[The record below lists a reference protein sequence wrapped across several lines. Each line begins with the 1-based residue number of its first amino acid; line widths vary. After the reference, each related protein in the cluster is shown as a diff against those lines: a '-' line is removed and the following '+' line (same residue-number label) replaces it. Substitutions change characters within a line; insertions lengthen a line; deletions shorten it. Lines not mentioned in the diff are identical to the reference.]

1 MRGSVLVR
9 RPGQTRLRGRGAL
22 RVLVEGRTLTGLRL
36 PGLTELLLQRVHLG
50 LRVRSLT
57 HGRSRTLRRRRGRGG
72 LPTRL
77 TLHLRG
83 ESLLSLLGRL
93 GLRLSRGLSTL
104 LRSGAGLGLLRELSL
119 SRRLGT
125 LLGSLGLT
133 VAGLVLLRELTLR
146 LTLLRELTLLLAV
159 AGLSLT
165 LRLTLRLTIALHLR
179 SVGLRVLGGLTRVR
193 RQRRP
198 GDVETEGRGGL
209 STSAGLTE
217 ARGLVDVDALDS
229 GAVVAV
235 VGGEGVQM
243 HLNPNR
249 FTPSFWA
256 Q

>member
-22 RVLVEGRTLTGLRL
+22 RVRVEGRTLTGLRL

-83 ESLLSLLGRL
+83 ESLLSLGLSLLGRL

-104 LRSGAGLGLLRELSL
+104 LRSGAGLSLLRELSL

-133 VAGLVLLRELTLR
+133 VAGLSLLRELTLR
-146 LTLLRELTLLLAV
+146 LTLRLTLLRELV
-159 AGLSLT
+159 
-165 LRLTLRLTIALHLR
+165 LRLTLRLTVA
-179 SVGLRVLGGLTRVR
+179 
-193 RQRRP
+193 
-198 GDVETEGRGGL
+198 GL
-209 STSAGLTE
+209 SLMRRAEERRVGRERRT
-217 ARGLVDVDALDS
+217 RGWTA
-229 GAVVAV
+229 
-235 VGGEGVQM
+235 
-243 HLNPNR
+243 
-249 FTPSFWA
+249 
-256 Q
+256 

>member
-133 VAGLVLLRELTLR
+133 VAGLVLLRELTL
-146 LTLLRELTLLLAV
+146 LLAV